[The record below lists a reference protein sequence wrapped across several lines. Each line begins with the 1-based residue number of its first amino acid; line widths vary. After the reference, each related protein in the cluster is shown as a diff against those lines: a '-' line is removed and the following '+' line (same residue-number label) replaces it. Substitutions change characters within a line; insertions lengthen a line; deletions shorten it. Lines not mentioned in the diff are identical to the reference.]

1 MQRYPVSFIVCSLLA
16 VLCVI
21 PGVFSMAGFGASLHP
36 LLADEGAGLALV
48 VSAVALF
55 GSGMFP
61 LVIARLRMGDADT
74 RT

>member
-1 MQRYPVSFIVCSLLA
+1 MQRYPASFIVCSLLA
-16 VLCVI
+16 VLCGI
-21 PGVFSMAGFGASLHP
+21 PGVVSIAGFGALLHP

-61 LVIARLRMGDADT
+61 LVISRLRMGETET